1 MADPLTDTLNRR
13 AAFAQNF
20 TSTGNLDQRNRFRQD
35 ISEAADRAKEL
46 EDAEFEALQRK
57 DPKVMSAVTGRM
69 KERRMAFEGQ
79 DRQALAERKFER
91 QLDRDVTI
99 DDLNERKFGL
109 QEKTQSVQRRKALMD
124 IDRAER
130 ELDDTF
136 AYEVG
141 EQQLRDEFGPGT
153 TEYRQGIVELAAS
166 LPYLKK
172 DIRQESLKE
181 VGFED
186 PDEAFRQASDF
197 LKKGGKRVTGVP
209 VGRGMKGTM
218 EAPKSVDAITEED
231 LDDEIS
237 KAYADRSAAK
247 KAAKANP
254 DEGQERRVMVEDR
267 IKKLEARKQQ
277 LESGS
282 APSTVT
288 PAVPRASFEEAASK
302 VAPGETFTFNGKTW
316 RKPAPKPST
325 P

>member
-13 AAFAQNF
+13 AEFAAQF
-20 TSTGNLDQRNRFRQD
+20 QDTTNLDQRRRYAQD
-35 ISEAADRAKEL
+35 LTDAADRQKEL
-46 EDAEFEALQRK
+46 DAAEFERLQQK
-57 DPKVMSAVTGRM
+57 NPQLMNAVTARS
-69 KERRMAFEGQ
+69 KERRMGREGMEKQ
-79 DRQALAERKFER
+79 DLAERRFDR
-91 QLDRDVTI
+91 QLNRDVTV
-99 DDLNERKFGL
+99 DDLNERKFQL
-109 QEKTQSVQRRKALMD
+109 QEKTGAVQRKKALMD

-136 AYEVG
+136 AYELG
-141 EQQLRDEFGPGT
+141 EQQLREEFGPGSN
-153 TEYRQGIVELAAS
+153 EYRQGIVKLAAS

-186 PDEAFRQASDF
+186 PDAAFREATEF
-197 LKKGGKRVTGVP
+197 LKQGGKRVTGVP

-218 EAPKSVDAITEED
+218 EAPKAVESITEED

-247 KAAKANP
+247 KAAKSNP
-254 DEGQERRVMVEDR
+254 DEGPERRVMVEDR

-277 LESGS
+277 LESGA
-282 APSTVT
+282 APATQA

-302 VAPGETFTFNGKTW
+302 VAPGETFTFNGKVW
-316 RKPAPKPST
+316 RKPALKPST